1 MNSQHGLGLFGVLA
15 IVAIAAMIAYY
26 AFLGVT
32 GRSDEVPTCRAE
44 LSACLTDCRRTTT
57 EAADAQRCQQ
67 ACQRDADACE
77 RGGG

>member
-1 MNSQHGLGLFGVLA
+1 MNPQRGMGSFGVLA
-15 IVAIAAMIAYY
+15 IVAIAAMVAYY
-26 AFLGVT
+26 AFLSVT
-32 GRSDEVPTCRAE
+32 GSSDEAPTCRAE

>member
-1 MNSQHGLGLFGVLA
+1 MDAQRGIGLPGFVV
-15 IVAIAAMIAYY
+15 IVAVAGTIAYY
-26 AFLGVT
+26 AYMGVW
-32 GRSDEVPTCRAE
+32 GGEEAPTCRAE

-77 RGGG
+77 RAGG